1 MSDHVIIFSPRA
13 KQRLEDMAEYLYRQS
28 LSKEFVRSYLTQFQV
43 WLETVLGQFPE
54 SGALMPEYGEG
65 VRKVVYREY
74 SFIYRNTG
82 DVVEI
87 LTVYRENLP

>member
-1 MSDHVIIFSPRA
+1 M
-13 KQRLEDMAEYLYRQS
+13 
-28 LSKEFVRSYLTQFQV
+28 
-43 WLETVLGQFPE
+43 GQFPE

-82 DVVEI
+82 SVVEI
-87 LTVYRENLP
+87 LTVYRENLS